1 MRANLWTL
9 TALLTFGCGGSEAQS
24 TKTGPLPAATAAPER
39 GIGDF
44 PKLNPARDWP
54 WWRGGSRSGIAPAE
68 AAPPVRFGESENVA
82 WRAAVPGRGHAS
94 PTIVGDRVFLATADE
109 AAQVQSVVAFDRAG
123 GRQLWKTDVS
133 RGGFPR
139 AIHAKNTHAT
149 PTVACDGERLI
160 VVFFHHETAQAT
172 ALDFDG
178 KQLWQVTAGPF
189 NPQRYEYGYAPSPV
203 LFEQTVIVTSEYD
216 GDSFLAALDRA
227 SGREVWRA
235 KRPNNISFSPPVVA
249 HVAGRDQLLLSGADA
264 VSSYDP
270 NSGELLWSTKGTT
283 AATCGT
289 MVWDGDLVFAS
300 GGYPKS
306 ETCAVKADG
315 SGTVVWKNNQK
326 CYEQSMITVGGYLY
340 ALTDGGV
347 MFCFRNTDGQEMW
360 RERLRGPVSSSPVFA
375 GGHIYWANE
384 AGTYYVFKPNHERF
398 ELVAEIQLGSE
409 AFASP
414 AVGGRQLFLRTS
426 THVDGRRQEWLYCF
440 EAK

>member
-1 MRANLWTL
+1 MR
-9 TALLTFGCGGSEAQS
+9 TALGMLAALLMLGCNGSEAQQA
-24 TKTGPLPAATAAPER
+24 KTGPLPAATAAPER

-44 PKLNPARDWP
+44 PQLNPAGDWP
-54 WWRGGSRSGIAPAE
+54 WWRGGSRSGVAPAD
-68 AAPPVRFGESENVA
+68 AAPPVRFGETENVA

-94 PTIVGDRVFLATADE
+94 PTVVGDRVYLATADE
-109 AAQVQSVVAFDRAG
+109 AEQVQSVVAFARADG
-123 GRQLWKTDVS
+123 KQLWKTDVS

-139 AIHAKNTHAT
+139 AIHSKNTHAT
-149 PTVACDGERLI
+149 PTVACDGERLF

-178 KQLWQVTAGPF
+178 KQLWQVTVGPF

-203 LFEQTVIVTSEYD
+203 LFKQTVIVTSEYD

-227 SGREVWRA
+227 TGREVWRVQ
-235 KRPNNISFSPPVVA
+235 RPNNISFSTPVVA

-270 NSGELLWSTKGTT
+270 NTGELLWSTPATT

-289 MVWDGDLVFAS
+289 LVWDGDLVFAS

-306 ETCAVKADG
+306 ETCAVQADG

-340 ALTDGGV
+340 ALTDAGV
-347 MFCFRNTDGQEMW
+347 MFCFRNTDGHEMW

-384 AGTYYVFKPNHERF
+384 AGTYYVFRPNHERF
-398 ELVAEIQLGSE
+398 ELVAENRPGAD

-414 AVGGRQLFLRTS
+414 AVNGKQLFLRTS
-426 THVDGRRQEWLYCF
+426 TTTDGRRQEWLYCF
-440 EAK
+440 ETK